1 MVFSPQSHEE
11 HKVAQ
16 SSSPGR
22 GEWERENPVSR
33 VVVDCAFRVHK
44 TLGAGLLESAYQ
56 ECMQKEL
63 SKRNIAYKA
72 EFEMPI
78 FYDGERLNT
87 PYRVDFL
94 VDDCVI
100 VELKSVE
107 RILPVHEAQAL
118 TYLKLSSLRMAL
130 LINFNVPLIK
140 DGIRRLVL

>member
-1 MVFSPQSHEE
+1 
-11 HKVAQ
+11 
-16 SSSPGR
+16 
-22 GEWERENPVSR
+22 
-33 VVVDCAFRVHK
+33 
-44 TLGAGLLESAYQ
+44 
-56 ECMQKEL
+56 MQKEL
-63 SKRNIAYKA
+63 SKRRIAYKA

-78 FYDGERLNT
+78 FYDGERLKT
-87 PYRVDFL
+87 PYRVDLL

-100 VELKSVE
+100 VELKNVE